1 MAEVKNSMRRKMT
14 LVLVLTLLGFVAV
27 VIKLF
32 VIQFIQGDFLQQQAE
47 ERRTRDL
54 VVSASRGTVF
64 DRNGN
69 KLAISITSDSLA
81 ALPAS
86 VAEGAAAA
94 AEAGTANYTADTARY
109 LSELLGLDY
118 DKVYGK
124 LTANTTFEW
133 IKRKVDF
140 DLAAE
145 IDAKIEAGELPGIQ
159 LVEESQRYYPQGT
172 LAAHV
177 LGFAG
182 IDNQGLEG
190 VEIALDQWL
199 QGEDGRIIGQY
210 DAKEHAIPYLND
222 TYIPPVDGCE
232 VYLTLDENIQYF
244 CERELEA
251 LMNSETPPKR
261 AGIIVMNP
269 KNGDI
274 LALACSEPFDPNH
287 WEDYESSSWRNFL
300 ISDSYEPGSTFKIV
314 TAATALEEG
323 TVDLN
328 SSFYDPGYINVA
340 GAQIHCWASVPHG
353 SQDLAAAVKNSCNP
367 AFVQIGQ
374 SIEAK
379 EKGLFY
385 KYIKAFNFGSQTG
398 VDLPGEATGILQ
410 APENVNAVEIATI
423 SIGQGIAVTPIQ
435 MVTAASAV
443 ANGGQ
448 LLRPQIV
455 EKVVRDGKTVY
466 EGEADIERRII
477 SADTAATLREL
488 LVGVVR
494 DGSGKNAAVSGYHI
508 AGKTGTAQKAEGGV
522 YVPGRYVASFV
533 GMAPAD
539 DPELVCLVIV
549 DEPSGV
555 FYGSQVAAPIF
566 KAVVSDALRYLG
578 VAPSYTSPDSTGED
592 AGIVVQV
599 PNVVN
604 LDLDSAVNALHASGF
619 SVEVVGDG
627 LLVSSQYPAGLSM
640 ADSGSTVAL
649 HTGGVAQ
656 TESGVQVTVPDL
668 RGKRF
673 AEIASLMSQLGLGLM
688 ADGNGVAYAQ
698 EPAAGTLVDGG
709 SVVTVKFNEENQTIN
724 TMEP

>member
-1 MAEVKNSMRRKMT
+1 M
-14 LVLVLTLLGFVAV
+14 
-27 VIKLF
+27 LF
-32 VIQFIQGDFLQQQAE
+32 
-47 ERRTRDL
+47 R
-54 VVSASRGTVF
+54 S
-64 DRNGN
+64 
-69 KLAISITSDSLA
+69 
-81 ALPAS
+81 
-86 VAEGAAAA
+86 
-94 AEAGTANYTADTARY
+94 
-109 LSELLGLDY
+109 
-118 DKVYGK
+118 
-124 LTANTTFEW
+124 
-133 IKRKVDF
+133 
-140 DLAAE
+140 
-145 IDAKIEAGELPGIQ
+145 
-159 LVEESQRYYPQGT
+159 
-172 LAAHV
+172 
-177 LGFAG
+177 
-182 IDNQGLEG
+182 
-190 VEIALDQWL
+190 
-199 QGEDGRIIGQY
+199 
-210 DAKEHAIPYLND
+210 
-222 TYIPPVDGCE
+222 
-232 VYLTLDENIQYF
+232 
-244 CERELEA
+244 
-251 LMNSETPPKR
+251 
-261 AGIIVMNP
+261 
-269 KNGDI
+269 
-274 LALACSEPFDPNH
+274 
-287 WEDYESSSWRNFL
+287 
-300 ISDSYEPGSTFKIV
+300 
-314 TAATALEEG
+314 
-323 TVDLN
+323 
-328 SSFYDPGYINVA
+328 
-340 GAQIHCWASVPHG
+340 
-353 SQDLAAAVKNSCNP
+353 
-367 AFVQIGQ
+367 
-374 SIEAK
+374 
-379 EKGLFY
+379 
-385 KYIKAFNFGSQTG
+385 
-398 VDLPGEATGILQ
+398 
-410 APENVNAVEIATI
+410 EIATI